1 MNGLIDDWIRIPEYD
16 CACPSSEIG
25 KLATAKIPN
34 ARSFAAGKIGWPGCR
49 IIKLR
54 PFGS

>member
-16 CACPSSEIG
+16 CACPCSEIG

-34 ARSFAAGKIGWPGCR
+34 ARSFAARKIGWPGCR